1 MTVSRRKTAI
11 LTVLIAFVMMFAAFT
26 TDVNA
31 ASNIKKAKPKFV
43 VSQCY
48 YANGQT
54 CKAALKWNKVKG
66 AKKYIV
72 YRATSKTGKYKKFT
86 TTKKL
91 TVSKKSKGEYYYKV
105 QAVDGKKKSKMSD
118 PVHLFPA
125 SGQIVRRMVT
135 SMNFGGTKTT
145 LWVISKN
152 DSKKTMIFPAKN
164 SAYTICVVNKN
175 TGEVVSEYAVD
186 NVEDYMNGTPHKI
199 AKGKDDSSDFLV
211 VSTYGVIEPG
221 IDEEIVVKAKFTAG
235 GKTFVLSSREET
247 TFTSTVSAS
256 KK

>member
-1 MTVSRRKTAI
+1 MTVSRRKTAM
-11 LTVLIAFVMMFAAFT
+11 LTVLIAFAMMFAAFT
-26 TDVNA
+26 VDVNA
-31 ASNIKKAKPKFV
+31 ATSIKKAKPKFV
-43 VSQCY
+43 VNQCY
-48 YANGQT
+48 YANGAT
-54 CKAALKWNKVKG
+54 CKAVLKWKKVKG

-72 YRATSKTGKYKKFT
+72 YRATKKSGKYKKFT

-91 TVSKKSKGEYYYKV
+91 SISKASKGEYYYKV
-105 QAVDGKKKSKMSD
+105 QAVDGKNKSKMSD

-125 SGQIVRRMVT
+125 AGQIVRRMEV

-145 LWVISKN
+145 LWVISRN
-152 DSKKTMIFPAKN
+152 DSKKTMVFPAKN

-175 TGEVVSEYAVD
+175 TGKVIKEYDVD

-211 VSTYGVIEPG
+211 VSTYGIIEPG
-221 IDEEIVVKAKFTAG
+221 LDEEIVVKAKFTAG
-235 GKTFVLSSREET
+235 GKPFVLSSREET
-247 TFTSTVSAS
+247 TNTSTVSAS